1 MDLKP
6 GDKVSFLNEK
16 RDGIVKKMLNN
27 KMVLVEIEDGF
38 DIPVAINDLVKAD
51 AYTEIVAEINSG
63 KQAIE
68 EEAEERFPLRIPVM
82 AGNSDEEKTKKGIYL
97 AFIPENAEDVL
108 SAGFGIYLINHN
120 SHDLLFTYSLKE
132 QDKFICKDF
141 DRIDEE
147 TAILLDV
154 IDKTDLE
161 KWQDSRF
168 HFLSF
173 KKDAA
178 IEIAPI
184 VHEIHLRPVRFYKEE
199 NYLFHRFIVEK
210 CLLFS
215 LSEKEQIQQPEAW
228 TDDKWK
234 NDKLPKPSGLK
245 IVGHINDL
253 NKPEAFPEKH
263 IIEKGVAEVDLHIEE
278 LIDNYSGRDNFELL
292 TIQMTYFN
300 KMIESAIANKFRR
313 IIFIHG
319 VGNGKLK
326 SEIINRLKERYPDL
340 NYADAS
346 MLKYGHGATE
356 IELV

>member
-1 MDLKP
+1 MSEKLK
-6 GDKVSFLNEK
+6 GDISCFHPRECRGCVIC
-16 RDGIVKKMLNN
+16 R
-27 KMVLVEIEDGF
+27 
-38 DIPVAINDLVKAD
+38 
-51 AYTEIVAEINSG
+51 
-63 KQAIE
+63 
-68 EEAEERFPLRIPVM
+68 
-82 AGNSDEEKTKKGIYL
+82 
-97 AFIPENAEDVL
+97 
-108 SAGFGIYLINHN
+108 FGIYLINHN

-199 NYLFHRFIVEK
+199 NYLFHQFIGEK

-234 NDKLPKPSGLK
+234 NERLPKPSGLK

-253 NKPEAFPEKH
+253 NRPEAFPEKH

-278 LIDNYSGRDNFELL
+278 LWLIIQARITLNCLL
-292 TIQMTYFN
+292 
-300 KMIESAIANKFRR
+300 SR
-313 IIFIHG
+313 
-319 VGNGKLK
+319 
-326 SEIINRLKERYPDL
+326 
-340 NYADAS
+340 
-346 MLKYGHGATE
+346 
-356 IELV
+356 